1 MLSAFYEGAGD
12 LNPCLLVDANVLVG
26 SMIGMTFAY
35 VCYRQ
40 YYPPLTDVE
49 CHKPFQDKH
58 KLPSS
63 QKPSELHHLE
73 I

>member
-1 MLSAFYEGAGD
+1 MVLKGDCYFLSSD
-12 LNPCLLVDANVLVG
+12 VLVG